1 MSGRRGASQAQRRP
15 KQRAPARADGH
26 PHHIFVGEYD
36 ADGVFFYQAYSAA
49 IADFAVANQ
58 RLGGPA
64 FNVERMTWIKPS
76 FAWMLYRAGYGSKH
90 GQERVL
96 KLKLPHD
103 AVADL
108 LLGCACKHGGG
119 GSKGRVQWD
128 PARDLMSSDGRGHSA
143 EPRKMLRERAIQ
155 VGLSR
160 SLSAHFVASTTSIED
175 VTMLAWR
182 VGEAHRE
189 RDVPTAMRALAAE
202 ASLPYERPYTPRLPP
217 EELERLGIRPMDAA
231 VEASVEEHEGYL
243 PHVDDGADTETYDGA
258 DSSGAPEENGGAGH
272 VEHVAYACKQ
282 VAATGHRPPRGR
294 AALECVPS
302 LALNQGPD
310 RNNVV
315 QG

>member
-1 MSGRRGASQAQRRP
+1 MASSCVNTIGTGTGTGTRDCTVTAVSHKASAPETFMSGRRGASQAQRRP

-96 KLKLPHD
+96 KLKLPRD

-175 VTMLAWR
+175 VTM
-182 VGEAHRE
+182 
-189 RDVPTAMRALAAE
+189 RDRSMQTKMVYH
-202 ASLPYERPYTPRLPP
+202 ASL
-217 EELERLGIRPMDAA
+217 
-231 VEASVEEHEGYL
+231 S
-243 PHVDDGADTETYDGA
+243 
-258 DSSGAPEENGGAGH
+258 
-272 VEHVAYACKQ
+272 
-282 VAATGHRPPRGR
+282 
-294 AALECVPS
+294 
-302 LALNQGPD
+302 
-310 RNNVV
+310 
-315 QG
+315 